1 MIILSISELAKK
13 YVPYTRDKSDKKVE
27 TIKESLE
34 RIAVSDTSDR
44 RDNDIVQYVL
54 RAMGNTEAIVT
65 CGIVYLYGNSKNNEP
80 FSTKNNE
87 PYSIHDM
94 AENILRVI
102 DIVRKDIPES
112 VRVTHNLD

>member
-1 MIILSISELAKK
+1 MVIILSISELAKK

-80 FSTKNNE
+80 FS
-87 PYSIHDM
+87 IHDM